1 MVRDCPIA
9 RPRSEQLRRFLR
21 RRRGGLVG
29 GGRRSLH
36 LVSVTYRSVGKAS
49 PASVSR
55 HMQISWISGR
65 CRRTSRDVAIGRTQ
79 PSLRDDGSYRPSRRG
94 QPLLRLARL
103 ATTAAAAS
111 FTPARRDHGAGGGL
125 VCLRFRL
132 GTANAADSSAPLV
145 RASGAARRR

>member
-1 MVRDCPIA
+1 
-9 RPRSEQLRRFLR
+9 
-21 RRRGGLVG
+21 
-29 GGRRSLH
+29 
-36 LVSVTYRSVGKAS
+36 VSVTYRSVGKAS